1 MKGSLR
7 YLLASFLKPSTL
19 LTPKTHKM
27 VKKLTKMCLSDP
39 IGNGTVRRD
48 DVLSICLGRSTQF
61 QEAIFQYSSS
71 VSSTS
76 ERGAVAIGILSL
88 TSTMAGVTTTIKI
101 VLLLKVRKEVP
112 LFYEVP
118 GKCSYFQDSFP

>member
-1 MKGSLR
+1 
-7 YLLASFLKPSTL
+7 
-19 LTPKTHKM
+19 M

-71 VSSTS
+71 VSSAS

-88 TSTMAGVTTTIKI
+88 TSTMAGVTKNQI